1 MDGSNLCQTSTGQ
14 EDDWTK
20 LYETAFPA
28 DERSPVE
35 DLRKL
40 IASGSMLLH
49 KTVNKSGE
57 LLCFSLVNVMSNF
70 ALLAYIATDT
80 TKRSSGVGSKHMKQL
95 IQTLR
100 AQYPTFTALFLEIE
114 STKETGLDAETLKMR
129 TRRLG
134 FYQRLGAKRLKQKYG
149 MPSYAK
155 KGSKAAGELLWI
167 ELSNSCVFDADLPNV
182 ITEIFQKG
190 YGLPSTDANVQAII
204 AQWAANLPVS
214 GAACAIPE
222 DPIVISSSSTSGTAA
237 ATTAV
242 VAADPDKDAAAVVVD
257 PAKNAGTAVVDPAP
271 AKDAGTAVVDP
282 APVKDAGAAVVVDTT
297 KDAAAT
303 VVVEPVKD
311 VTPVVV
317 SNPVAD
323 AVVVAAPSDTPKPDD
338 STTRG

>member
-1 MDGSNLCQTSTGQ
+1 MDGSKLCQTSTGQ

-28 DERSPVE
+28 DERSPIE

-49 KTVNKSGE
+49 KTVNKSDE

-114 STKETGLDAETLKMR
+114 STKEAGLDAETLKMR
-129 TRRLG
+129 TRRLA

-167 ELSNSCVFDADLPNV
+167 ELSNSCVFEADLPNV

-214 GAACAIPE
+214 AAACAIPE
-222 DPIVISSSSTSGTAA
+222 DPIVIAASSSKSGTAA
-237 ATTAV
+237 TAATSTAD
-242 VAADPDKDAAAVVVD
+242 VAADPAQDVVIANPATDAAAVVVTD
-257 PAKNAGTAVVDPAP
+257 P
-271 AKDAGTAVVDP
+271 AKDAGGVD
-282 APVKDAGAAVVVDTT
+282 AIDSAK
-297 KDAAAT
+297 
-303 VVVEPVKD
+303 
-311 VTPVVV
+311 VVV

-323 AVVVAAPSDTPKPDD
+323 ASPTVVDVPSDTPKPNDP
-338 STTRG
+338 TTTKG